1 MTATRAYPRMGVPNI
16 KNLFQGDL
24 AMKIVA
30 MDLGKNK
37 TVVCYYDSAN
47 GSHRFVTVPTRPQ
60 AIHDAIIAEPADRVV
75 MEIGSAAGWIFDMAT
90 SLQTCDTGCQHQS

>member
-1 MTATRAYPRMGVPNI
+1 MGVPNI

-37 TVVCYYDSAN
+37 TVVCYYDSTD
-47 GSHRFVTVPTRPQ
+47 GSHRFVAVPTRPQ
-60 AIHDAIIAEPADRVV
+60 AIHDFFGAL
-75 MEIGSAAGWIFDMAT
+75 AALRFVG
-90 SLQTCDTGCQHQS
+90 